1 MAKGVHS
8 KRRKRNQSIKRAI
21 LYESKKFFKIEHNN
35 KNLMIINNNKT
46 NKNKRK

>member
-35 KNLMIINNNKT
+35 KNLMINNKT